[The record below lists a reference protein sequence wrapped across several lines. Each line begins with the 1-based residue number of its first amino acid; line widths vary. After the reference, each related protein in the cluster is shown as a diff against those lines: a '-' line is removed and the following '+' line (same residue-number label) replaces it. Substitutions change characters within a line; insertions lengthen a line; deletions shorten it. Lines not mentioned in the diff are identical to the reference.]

1 MVRGL
6 LLSERALG
14 RGYFD
19 PGRLRAM
26 IEGHMS
32 MRIDREQALWILLT
46 LEIWHRLFVDDDGS
60 PDAVARVAQEIE
72 ALA

>member
-1 MVRGL
+1 M
-6 LLSERALG
+6 LLSDRALS

-19 PGRLRAM
+19 VDRLRATVD
-26 IEGHMS
+26 GHLHH
-32 MRIDREQALWILLT
+32 RIDREQALWILLA

-60 PDAVARVAQEIE
+60 PEAVARVAQQLE